1 MKDPMRKKR
10 ENNFKAVIS
19 NVEKI
24 TEKRGEKHNRKRKK
38 KSHLKAKEKTE
49 RRNAEE
55 SGIDD
60 R

>member
-38 KSHLKAKEKTE
+38 NHLKAKEKTE

>member
-24 TEKRGEKHNRKRKK
+24 TEKREEKHNRKRKK
-38 KSHLKAKEKTE
+38 KSSESKGEDREKECRGKW
-49 RRNAEE
+49 
-55 SGIDD
+55 D